1 MLLVEMQVDSVLEV
15 ALAMSTLEAVV
26 PVEARKVVV
35 STSFALLCKSSCMV
49 ESSSEIITKVDSN
62 DATLIKSLVSFK
74 KTTWLLRDSFSVWL
88 HVTVTLVTSFART
101 EIPVEA
107 GFCSVR
113 MIRVLMVLMT
123 TSQEVADALVLPLK
137 VGLRRLAAVSLAAV
151 SPAEFAVRA
160 FAVSSIFSKDCEQAE
175 MALRPS
181 SSEVLH
187 CVKLLR
193 Q

>member
-49 ESSSEIITKVDSN
+49 ESSSEMITKVDSN
-62 DATLIKSLVSFK
+62 DATLKSLVSFK
-74 KTTWLLRDSFSVWL
+74 KTTWLFRDSFSVWL

-160 FAVSSIFSKDCEQAE
+160 FAVSSIFSEDCEQAE